1 VAAAYSSGD
10 SATQCAQVSTR
21 PDAEIQIAVPASCW
35 AKTKVARAA
44 AARFFDL
51 LTSFVI
57 ELPAWDGDEKSLSR
71 FELRVASSFLESPVV
86 VDVSMVGKIS
96 VGIGYCCFS

>member
-1 VAAAYSSGD
+1 
-10 SATQCAQVSTR
+10 
-21 PDAEIQIAVPASCW
+21 
-35 AKTKVARAA
+35 
-44 AARFFDL
+44 
-51 LTSFVI
+51 VI

-96 VGIGYCCFS
+96 VSIGYCCFS